1 MSRLVTSKNYRIRVA
16 GVDEAGRGPLAGPV
30 VAAAVI
36 LDPNRPIRGLADSKQ
51 LTAEERET
59 LAPKI
64 RERAVAWAVGWADRD
79 EIDCINI
86 FQATMLAMRRALLG
100 LSVCPTH
107 IQVDGNA
114 LPRLSDLNL
123 GCTTEAIIGG
133 DASHAPISAASIL
146 AKTTRDAMM
155 TRLDAHYPGFSFG
168 AHKGYST
175 PVHLAALEEQK
186 PCVQHRRSF
195 LRVAQL
201 IGCFEFLHQVVDADD
216 RQLTLLE

>member
-1 MSRLVTSKNYRIRVA
+1 VSRIVTSKNYRVRVA
-16 GVDEAGRGPLAGPV
+16 GIDEAGRGPLAGPV

-36 LDPNRPIRGLADSKQ
+36 LDPNKPIRGLADSKQ
-51 LTAEERET
+51 LTPEEREI

-64 RERAVAWAVGWADRD
+64 RERAVAWAIGWADRD

-100 LSVCPTH
+100 LAVCPTH

-114 LPRLSDLNL
+114 LPRVSDLNL

-146 AKTTRDAMM
+146 AKTTRDALMV
-155 TRLDAHYPGFSFG
+155 RLDTHYPGFAFSE
-168 AHKGYST
+168 HKGYST
-175 PVHLAALEEQK
+175 PTHLAALEQNL
-186 PCVQHRRSF
+186 PCRLHRRSF
-195 LRVAQL
+195 QRVADL
-201 IGCFEFLHQVVDADD
+201 LDTIEFLHQLGTPA
-216 RQLTLLE
+216 RAS